1 MRNRFIQN
9 NQLDA
14 VRIECVELDK
24 KSRDSLPKLLA
35 GLQYIYV
42 TQELNEAVFAK
53 LEKHIMLGKQK
64 TGRPGMSLWEI
75 FVMAMIRMNME
86 LDYDKLQDQ
95 VNHHVAI
102 RGILGVHSKQVFED
116 GHYYELQTIK
126 DNISLLDEE
135 VLKEINAELVKAG
148 HRVKKKT
155 RKLPRY

>member
-1 MRNRFIQN
+1 MRSRFVQN
-9 NQLDA
+9 NRLDA

-42 TQELNEAVFAK
+42 TRELNEAVCDR
-53 LEKHIMLGKQK
+53 LDRHILSGKQK

-75 FVMAMIRMNME
+75 FVMAMIRMNMD

-102 RGILGVHSKQVFED
+102 RGILGVHSQHVFE
-116 GHYYELQTIK
+116 GAHYYELQTIK
-126 DNISLLDEE
+126 DNVCLLDEA
-135 VLKEINAELVKAG
+135 VLQEINAELVKAG
-148 HRVKKKT
+148 HRIKKKT
-155 RKLPRY
+155 RKPPVS